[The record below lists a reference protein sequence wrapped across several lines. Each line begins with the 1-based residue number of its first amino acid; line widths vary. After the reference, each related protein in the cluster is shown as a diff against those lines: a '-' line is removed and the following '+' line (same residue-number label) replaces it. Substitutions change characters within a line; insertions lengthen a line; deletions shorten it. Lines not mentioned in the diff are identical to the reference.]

1 MLEGLPGFLG
11 RLGLVLGALALSAT
25 ALVSLYR
32 QAMAVQNVVHIFNRV
47 LRNLADLPAR
57 LDQGM
62 RDRMRRL
69 FFRPRGAVL
78 PAEVRKELER
88 VMLARENTFEEDP
101 GAKIVPNEYVVELH
115 DGIYQRHYQPEEKE
129 IVEGWQRWLVELLD
143 TTNNRYGDRRY
154 RFWGPVQVT
163 LQAAGDLHPDQVRVQ
178 GRINAGTGPYVPPPR
193 ARAAAPAPRAPQA
206 QAAPDDQAPPAQT
219 AAVTALLPAS
229 AAGCLELL
237 PAGPQWRLRRGTT
250 VLGRSESADVYL
262 DMPHVQEKRLIS
274 GHHATIRCSDGRCRL
289 FDGSPGGQRSVNGTY
304 VNGRRVPPEGHELLD
319 GDVIVLAAVDP
330 DNPRPDL
337 PGVVGLIFHAGCP

>member
-178 GRINAGTGPYVPPPR
+178 GRINAGRPLVARPR
-193 ARAAAPAPRAPQA
+193 ARRRAAPRAPQA
-206 QAAPDDQAPPAQT
+206 QARRPSRRRRHRPRPSPPCCPLRRRAAWSCCPPAPSGACAAARRFWAAAKAPTSTWTCPTSRKSASSAATMPPSAAAT
-219 AAVTALLPAS
+219 AGAACSTGRRAAS
-229 AAGCLELL
+229 A
-237 PAGPQWRLRRGTT
+237 R
-250 VLGRSESADVYL
+250 
-262 DMPHVQEKRLIS
+262 
-274 GHHATIRCSDGRCRL
+274 
-289 FDGSPGGQRSVNGTY
+289 
-304 VNGRRVPPEGHELLD
+304 
-319 GDVIVLAAVDP
+319 
-330 DNPRPDL
+330 
-337 PGVVGLIFHAGCP
+337 